1 MTYSFKVRIDDRDK
15 VDLSSLSKEEQ
26 KMVGQLVFRTML
38 ENSGRCRGK
47 KVEEVE
53 ERNNG
58 DKGF

>member
-1 MTYSFKVRIDDRDK
+1 MTYSFKVRIDDRDI